1 MDINKRHVLQSNPCT
16 SASIKDFFFFFH
28 MNDKKDFIWIEFIQ
42 NLDTFSIISRVLCFP
57 GKKKK
62 KKEGLNSE
70 SKKSSG
76 NCTLYFNKILE
87 RMDKLVGTDE
97 HRCTETDSLYL
108 LGTWYQYHNE
118 SSHVVNTEL

>member
-1 MDINKRHVLQSNPCT
+1 MSCRATHVHLQ
-16 SASIKDFFFFFH
+16 ALRIFFFFSYEWQKGLYLDRVH
-28 MNDKKDFIWIEFIQ
+28 TEFRYIQ
-42 NLDTFSIISRVLCFP
+42 HYFKSTVLSR
-57 GKKKK
+57 KKKK